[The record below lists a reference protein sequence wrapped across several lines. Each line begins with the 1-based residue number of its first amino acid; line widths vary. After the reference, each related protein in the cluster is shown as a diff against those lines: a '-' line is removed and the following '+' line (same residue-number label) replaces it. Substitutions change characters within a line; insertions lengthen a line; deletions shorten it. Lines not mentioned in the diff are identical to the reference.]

1 MGRPPKYTNP
11 EDMQKMIDEY
21 FAVKCKDEIIC
32 DDDGNVLTDS
42 KGKPA
47 YKFNPP
53 TISGLALYLGFHNR
67 QGLNEYLD
75 KGDFSITVKDAV
87 AKIEE
92 YAERQ
97 LFIGNST
104 GAIFWLKNKGWKDKT
119 EVEQTNSVSI
129 NINRPK
135 GKDITN

>member
-1 MGRPPKYTNP
+1 MGRPLKYSNP
-11 EDMQKMIDEY
+11 EDMQVKIDEY
-21 FAVKCKDEIIC
+21 FDVKCKDELVC
-32 DDDGNVLTDS
+32 DDDGNSVTDA
-42 KGKPA
+42 KGKPV

-53 TISGLALYLGFHNR
+53 TISGLALFLGFEDRHA
-67 QGLNEYLD
+67 LSEYVLR
-75 KGDFSITVKDAV
+75 GDFSSTVKNAI

-119 EVEQTNSVSI
+119 EVEQTNAVSI
-129 NINRPK
+129 TINRPK
-135 GKDITN
+135 E